1 MRRRPLLAAAMF
13 GTISG
18 LAGCLRGD
26 GAPSVPEGMT
36 VETRH
41 WASDVLVE
49 GIWHLRREQDEPVES
64 SHTAIVDE
72 RAARS
77 EIECDDGTSEFVDE
91 TDFER
96 SYLLVVQNVMQSARW
111 LELRRIERTGP
122 GLDVTVVTASPD
134 EPYGDDAVVHSL
146 AIRVTDDSGDV
157 PGELAVTV
165 DGEPTGT

>member
-1 MRRRPLLAAAMF
+1 MRRLPFLATAMF
-13 GTISG
+13 GAISG

-26 GAPSVPEGMT
+26 GAPRVPEEMT

-41 WASDVLVE
+41 WASDVLME
-49 GIWHLRREQDEPVES
+49 GIWHLRSEQDEPVGS
-64 SHTAIVDE
+64 YHTAIADE
-72 RAARS
+72 SAARS
-77 EIECDDGTSEFVDE
+77 EVEGDDGMSEFVHG

-111 LELRRIERTGP
+111 LELRRIERTGS

-146 AIRVTDDSGDV
+146 AIRVTDEGGDV

-165 DGEPTGT
+165 DGAPTET

>member
-1 MRRRPLLAAAMF
+1 MT
-13 GTISG
+13 GTLPG
-18 LAGCLRGD
+18 LTGCLRGG
-26 GAPSVPEGMT
+26 GALHVPDGMT

-49 GIWHLRREQDEPVES
+49 RIWHLRRERDEPVG
-64 SHTAIVDE
+64 SHHALIADE
-72 RAARS
+72 RAARD
-77 EIECDDGTSEFVDE
+77 ELEGDGEVSEFVHG

-111 LELRRIERTGP
+111 LELRRIERTGS

-146 AIRVTDDSGDV
+146 AIRVTDEGGGV

-165 DGEPTGT
+165 DGEPTET